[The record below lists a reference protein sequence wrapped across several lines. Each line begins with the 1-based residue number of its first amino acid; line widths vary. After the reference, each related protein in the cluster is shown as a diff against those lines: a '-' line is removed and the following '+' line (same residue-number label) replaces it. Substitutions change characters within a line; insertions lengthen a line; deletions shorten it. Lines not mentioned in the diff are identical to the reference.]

1 MIPTYLHSMLAAAL
15 LAGALGGAA
24 FAQAPV
30 TPPAVPPAGAAAA
43 ADKPTDKPADK
54 AADKAATGPL
64 APLAWMHGCWE
75 GKVNQRDFRE
85 EWLPLAG
92 DMMIGV
98 SQTTLRGKTV
108 DFEYLRLEP
117 RPEGVFYI
125 AAPSGKNEA
134 AFRLAGQTTAVGG
147 DEVFTFVNATPG
159 VEYPQRIIY
168 RHASEGWL
176 YASVEGKIKG
186 VDKQVIFPMRR
197 VDCQTGVVAGN

>member
-1 MIPTYLHSMLAAAL
+1 MMPKYLHSMLAGAL
-15 LAGALGGAA
+15 FAGALGGAA

-30 TPPAVPPAGAAAA
+30 TPPAVPPAAAEAA
-43 ADKPTDKPADK
+43 DKPADK
-54 AADKAATGPL
+54 SPDKPATGPL

-117 RPEGVFYI
+117 RPEGVFYV
-125 AAPSGKNEA
+125 AAPSGKDEA
-134 AFRLAGQTTAVGG
+134 AFRLAGQSTAVGG

-176 YASVEGKIKG
+176 YATVEGKIKG
-186 VDKQVIFPMRR
+186 ADKQVIFPMRR

>member
-1 MIPTYLHSMLAAAL
+1 MISKYPHSILLAAL
-15 LAGALGGAA
+15 LAGALGDAA
-24 FAQAPV
+24 LAQAPV
-30 TPPAVPPAGAAAA
+30 TPAAVPPAGAATAA
-43 ADKPTDKPADK
+43 DKPADK
-54 AADKAATGPL
+54 PTGPL

-159 VEYPQRIIY
+159 AEYPQRIIY

-176 YASVEGKIKG
+176 YATVEGKIKG

-197 VDCQTGVVAGN
+197 VDCQTSAVVGN

>member
-1 MIPTYLHSMLAAAL
+1 MIPKYLQSMLTAAL
-15 LAGALGGAA
+15 LAGALGGSAC
-24 FAQAPV
+24 AQAPA
-30 TPPAVPPAGAAAA
+30 TPPAVPPAGAA
-43 ADKPTDKPADK
+43 TDKPADK
-54 AADKAATGPL
+54 PTGPL
-64 APLAWMHGCWE
+64 APLAWMRGCWE

-85 EWLPLAG
+85 EWLPPAG

-98 SQTTLRGKTV
+98 SQTTLRDKTI
-108 DFEYLRLEP
+108 DFEYLRLES

-134 AFRLAGQTTAVGG
+134 AFRLAGQATSSG

-159 VEYPQRIIY
+159 AEYPQRIIY

-176 YASVEGKIKG
+176 YATVEGKIKG

-197 VDCQTGVVAGN
+197 VDCQTGAIVGN

>member
-1 MIPTYLHSMLAAAL
+1 MIPTYLRSMLAAVL
-15 LAGALGGAA
+15 LACVLGGAA

-30 TPPAVPPAGAAAA
+30 MPPAAPPASAAA
-43 ADKPTDKPADK
+43 ADKPADKTADKP
-54 AADKAATGPL
+54 ATGPL
-64 APLAWMHGCWE
+64 APLAWMRGCWE

-85 EWLPLAG
+85 EWLPPSG

-98 SQTTLRGKTV
+98 SQTTLRDKTV
-108 DFEYLRLEP
+108 DFEYLRLES

-125 AAPSGKNEA
+125 AAPSGKSEA
-134 AFRLAGQTTAVGG
+134 AFRLAGQTTAGG

-159 VEYPQRIIY
+159 ADYPQRIIY

-176 YASVEGKIKG
+176 YATVEGKIKG

-197 VDCQTGVVAGN
+197 VDCQTGAIVGN

>member
-1 MIPTYLHSMLAAAL
+1 MMPKVPYSMLAAASL
-15 LAGALGGAA
+15 ASMLSAGAL
-24 FAQAPV
+24 AQAP
-30 TPPAVPPAGAAAA
+30 TPAAPSGAAALLSAGLSVVA
-43 ADKPTDKPADK
+43 A
-54 AADKAATGPL
+54 GPL
-64 APLAWMHGCWE
+64 APLAWVHGCWG

-108 DFEYLRLEP
+108 DFEYLRLEN

-125 AAPSGKNEA
+125 AAQTGKNEA
-134 AFRLAGQTTAVGG
+134 AFRLATQTTVGG

-168 RHASEGWL
+168 RRASEGWL
-176 YASVEGKIKG
+176 YATVEGKIKG
-186 VDKQVIFPMRR
+186 ADKQVVFPMRR
-197 VDCQTGVVAGN
+197 VDCQTGAIAGN

>member
-1 MIPTYLHSMLAAAL
+1 MIPTYLRSMLAAVL
-15 LAGALGGAA
+15 LACVLGGAA

-30 TPPAVPPAGAAAA
+30 MPPAAPPASAAA
-43 ADKPTDKPADK
+43 ADKPADKTADKP
-54 AADKAATGPL
+54 ATGPL
-64 APLAWMHGCWE
+64 APLAWMRGCWE

-85 EWLPLAG
+85 EWLPPSG

-98 SQTTLRGKTV
+98 SQTTLRDKTV
-108 DFEYLRLEP
+108 DFEYLRLES

-125 AAPSGKNEA
+125 AAPSGKSEA
-134 AFRLAGQTTAVGG
+134 AFRLVGQTTAGG

-159 VEYPQRIIY
+159 AEYPQRIIY

-176 YASVEGKIKG
+176 YATVEGKIKG

-197 VDCQTGVVAGN
+197 VDCQTGAIVGN

>member
-1 MIPTYLHSMLAAAL
+1 MIPKYLQSMLAAVL
-15 LAGALGGAA
+15 LACVLGGAA

-30 TPPAVPPAGAAAA
+30 MPPAAPPASAAA
-43 ADKPTDKPADK
+43 ADKPADKTADKP
-54 AADKAATGPL
+54 ATGPL
-64 APLAWMHGCWE
+64 APLAWMRGCWE

-92 DMMIGV
+92 DTMIGV

-134 AFRLAGQTTAVGG
+134 SFRLAGQANAGG
-147 DEVFTFVNATPG
+147 DEVFTFVNAASG
-159 VEYPQRIIY
+159 VEFPQRIIY
-168 RHASEGWL
+168 RRASEGWL
-176 YASVEGKIKG
+176 YATVEGKVNG
-186 VDKQVIFPMRR
+186 AEKQVIFPMRR
-197 VDCQTGVVAGN
+197 VDCQTGAIAGN